1 MPICR
6 RCSQKR
12 KRILIRKSW
21 TEAERMTYCQTS
33 AGVRAPVNLSQKRK
47 EETRTGLEA
56 STRVTQEGRDAGS
69 GLLLVLHTS
78 LSSLYCSFLIHV
90 YAVQLGA
97 SEFLACSRTHLLY
110 RKDSLGGVYNFWLC
124 AQVGRGC
131 EKAVNR
137 AGSAETRIQMEQ
149 PFYMAWF

>member
-1 MPICR
+1 M
-6 RCSQKR
+6 
-12 KRILIRKSW
+12 LIRKSW

-110 RKDSLGGVYNFWLC
+110 RKDSLGGGSIIFGC
-124 AQVGRGC
+124 ALRW
-131 EKAVNR
+131 
-137 AGSAETRIQMEQ
+137 AEGVRRQ
-149 PFYMAWF
+149 